1 MVTRFGEALSS
12 SVFAGLM
19 AVRALLRP
27 VALGAH
33 AICID
38 RSGKVLLVRHSYMRG
53 WSLPG
58 GGVGRGEPAVH
69 AVVRELN
76 EELGTFR
83 AKAPVFVGL
92 FTNRSGWATNV
103 VALYQ
108 FDEAE
113 VEFRP
118 NLEVRE
124 IVFCDPANPPSGTT
138 NGTRR
143 RLAELVDKTLPAPFW

>member
-1 MVTRFGEALSS
+1 MVTRFGDVLSS
-12 SVFAGLM
+12 FAHAGLM
-19 AVRALLRP
+19 AARALLRP

-33 AICID
+33 AVCVD
-38 RSGKVLLVRHSYMRG
+38 RDGRVLLVRHSYMRG

-58 GGVGRGEPAVH
+58 GGVNRGEPAAH
-69 AVVRELN
+69 AVVRELK

-83 AKAPVFVGL
+83 ARPPEFVGL

-103 VALYQ
+103 VALYR
-108 FDEAE
+108 FDDAE

-124 IVFCDPANPPSGTT
+124 IVFCDPANPPPGTT
-138 NGTRR
+138 GGTRR
-143 RLAELVDKTLPAPFW
+143 RLAELIDKTPPDPFW